1 MRVKTLHLI
10 GFRPTKLVAVEREKN
25 MAVAA
30 HVHGMVKLKSAQLLS
45 FIVIDIDA
53 SFLASVQTDFT
64 LSFFEWFFDDP
75 FGILLAMPELLL

>member
-1 MRVKTLHLI
+1 
-10 GFRPTKLVAVEREKN
+10 
-25 MAVAA
+25 
-30 HVHGMVKLKSAQLLS
+30 MVKLKSEPLLS

-75 FGILLAMPELLL
+75 FGILLAMPELPL

>member
-1 MRVKTLHLI
+1 MHLI
-10 GFRPTKLVAVEREKN
+10 GFRLTKLVAVEREKN
-25 MAVAA
+25 ILPVAA